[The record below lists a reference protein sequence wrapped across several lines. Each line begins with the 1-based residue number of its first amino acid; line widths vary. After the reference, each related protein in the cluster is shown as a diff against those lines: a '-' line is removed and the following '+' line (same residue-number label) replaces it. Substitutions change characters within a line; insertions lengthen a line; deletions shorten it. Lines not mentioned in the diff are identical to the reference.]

1 MYLIL
6 YKKRYHH
13 GSETKNIKT
22 IEKLPKMF
30 SCHFYSVLEQFGNE
44 WNWNWTVRDF
54 SVSFSSLIRIHKRKG
69 CFGVGLI
76 RSVCTPIYTYKKY
89 PSSY

>member
-1 MYLIL
+1 MYPIL

-44 WNWNWTVRDF
+44 
-54 SVSFSSLIRIHKRKG
+54 
-69 CFGVGLI
+69 
-76 RSVCTPIYTYKKY
+76 
-89 PSSY
+89 